1 MTEKLSYFNENKKK
15 NLFEHFT
22 TNSAYPT
29 GIATENFEK
38 TDFKP
43 MGVKVFDTLA
53 KNLSSATTYNL
64 ISNLDNE
71 KLAQNI
77 GYDGKTPDAY
87 LMKQIS

>member
-1 MTEKLSYFNENKKK
+1 M
-15 NLFEHFT
+15 
-22 TNSAYPT
+22 NSAYPT

-77 GYDGKTPDAY
+77 GYDGKTPDAR